1 MFSPPVTARH
11 SPVKEQEMSTVYAIG
26 IDFGTSNSCVTY
38 ATYYE
43 DMNGRLEA
51 TPVHRPE
58 ALMFQHKDTIP
69 TVVFLGDGAD
79 QPPLCGELAE
89 EKAVFFPELTRSGF
103 KLRLGRPGQSG
114 RDAYLLS
121 KQFLGYLRARL
132 AEYVP
137 LDQPAQNQRI
147 ETIVGHPVQWSVDQ
161 REETRRAAM
170 EAGFPNV
177 VLEEEPLACLYSHLC
192 DERGG
197 FNPQPGGQ
205 ILMIDMGGGT
215 TDFALLQLPASA
227 EQRPISTPVDP
238 AALVPSWGGGRTS
251 YGGRDLDQLLL
262 DYLSRDWDPQMV
274 AHNRGLLLRE
284 VRRFKEA
291 FSSHI
296 REGLDRYET
305 MWLVAEKPFKVSLT
319 RQEFETV
326 AAHYITHFEA
336 LVRGALELAKVAPR
350 QVSSLIL
357 AGGHSRWYFVDDT
370 LKRVFPH
377 CSRENYTLLR
387 HNHPEQSVARGLAYV
402 PMVRASGARL
412 LAPVRRSAHSL
423 WLHVPYGSTL
433 RASPTPSNTRA
444 DESGAN
450 SEDPVL
456 ILPRG
461 HELPYGTPRPLR
473 IAVNKLGL
481 DAKEATV
488 NIQLF
493 SSAGGRNRVALYDRV
508 ASFERGRWENLL
520 KRFGTRL
527 PWAMGVDEDQFELW
541 IQCEVDE
548 SELLTAEMVIVRY
561 FRGKKVAVQ
570 SQKLQVASASG
581 LVGGTAT
588 ATTAVPVWATAAA
601 GSAA

>member
-1 MFSPPVTARH
+1 
-11 SPVKEQEMSTVYAIG
+11 MSTVYAIG

-43 DMNGRLEA
+43 DMNGRLEGV
-51 TPVHRPE
+51 PVHRPE
-58 ALMFQHKDTIP
+58 PLMFQHRDTIP
-69 TVVFLGDGAD
+69 TVVFLGDGAG

-89 EKAVFFPELTRSGF
+89 EKAIFFPELTRSGF

-114 RDAYLLS
+114 QDAFLLS
-121 KQFLGYLRARL
+121 KQFLAYLRARL

-177 VLEEEPLACLYSHLC
+177 VLEEEPLAALYSHLC
-192 DERGG
+192 DERGS
-197 FNPQPGGQ
+197 FHPQPGSQ
-205 ILMIDMGGGT
+205 ILMVDMGGGT
-215 TDFALLQLPASA
+215 TDFALLQLPQKV
-227 EQRPISTPVDP
+227 EERPISTPVDP
-238 AALVPSWGGGRTS
+238 AAIVPSWGGGRTS

-262 DYLSRDWDPQMV
+262 DYLSREWDPDLV
-274 AHNRGLLLRE
+274 ARERGLLLRE

-291 FSSHI
+291 FSGHI
-296 REGLDRYET
+296 QEGLNSYET
-305 MWLVAEKPFKVSLT
+305 MWLVGEKPAKVSLT

-336 LVRGALELAKVAPR
+336 LVRGALELAKAAPR

-357 AGGHSRWYFVDDT
+357 AGGHSRWYFVEET
-370 LKRVFPH
+370 LKRIFPH
-377 CSRENYTLLR
+377 ICKENFTLLR
-387 HNHPEQSVARGLAYV
+387 HNHPEQSVARGLAYA
-402 PMVRASGARL
+402 PMVRASGAKL

-423 WLHVPYGSTL
+423 WLHVPYGTPVLSSHSTMAAGRSEDTG
-433 RASPTPSNTRA
+433 RAL
-444 DESGAN
+444 
-450 SEDPVL
+450 EDPVM

-461 HELPYGTPRPLR
+461 QELPFSMPKPLR

-481 DAKEATV
+481 DAKEATL

-508 ASFERGRWENLL
+508 AAFERGRWENLL

-541 IQCEVDE
+541 VQCEVNE
-548 SELLTAEMVIVRY
+548 NELLTAEMVIVRY

-570 SQKLQVASASG
+570 SQKLQVASGSSMVEGARPSSTAAQ
-581 LVGGTAT
+581 LVGGKPSTAT
-588 ATTAVPVWATAAA
+588 
-601 GSAA
+601 SAA

>member
-1 MFSPPVTARH
+1 
-11 SPVKEQEMSTVYAIG
+11 MSTVYAIG

-43 DMNGRLEA
+43 DMNGRLEG

-58 ALMFQHKDTIP
+58 ALTFQHKDTIP

-79 QPPLCGELAE
+79 QQPLCGEMAE

-121 KQFLGYLRARL
+121 KQFLAYLRTRL
-132 AEYVP
+132 ADYVP

-147 ETIVGHPVQWSVDQ
+147 ETIIGHPVQWSVDQ
-161 REETRRAAM
+161 REETRRAAS

-177 VLEEEPLACLYSHLC
+177 ILEEEPLAALYSHLC
-192 DERGG
+192 DERGS
-197 FNPQPGGQ
+197 FHPQPGSQ
-205 ILMIDMGGGT
+205 VLMIDMGGGT
-215 TDFALLQLPASA
+215 TDFALLQLPAAA
-227 EQRPISTPVDP
+227 EERPISTPVDP
-238 AALVPSWGGGRTS
+238 SALVPPWGGGRTS

-274 AHNRGLLLRE
+274 AQERSLLLRE
-284 VRRFKEA
+284 VRRFKET
-291 FSSHI
+291 FSNHV
-296 REGLDRYET
+296 REGVDRYET
-305 MWLVAEKPFKVSLT
+305 MWLVGEKPFKVSLT
-319 RQEFETV
+319 RAEFETV
-326 AAHYITHFEA
+326 AAHYVTHFEA
-336 LVRGALELAKVAPR
+336 LVRGALELAKAAPR

-370 LKRVFPH
+370 LKTIFPH
-377 CSRENYTLLR
+377 ISRENFTLLR

-412 LAPVRRSAHSL
+412 LAPVRKSAHSL
-423 WLHVPYGSTL
+423 WLHVPYGRSVL
-433 RASPTPSNTRA
+433 GSVPTGPGGRHE
-444 DESGAN
+444 ESGAS
-450 SEDPVL
+450 SEEPVL

-461 HELPYGTPRPLR
+461 QQLPYGTPRPLR

-488 NIQLF
+488 GIQLF
-493 SSAGGRNRVALYDRV
+493 SSAGGTHRVALYDRV
-508 ASFERGRWENLL
+508 ACFERGRWENLL

-527 PWAMGVDEDQFELW
+527 PWALGVDEDQFELW

-548 SELLTAEMVIVRY
+548 NQLLTAEMVIVRY

-570 SQKLQVASASG
+570 SQKLQVAPTGSPAEAARLPAETSP
-581 LVGGTAT
+581 VWRPSTAT
-588 ATTAVPVWATAAA
+588 
-601 GSAA
+601 SAA

>member
-1 MFSPPVTARH
+1 
-11 SPVKEQEMSTVYAIG
+11 MSTVYAIG

-43 DMNGRLEA
+43 DMNGRLEGM
-51 TPVHRPE
+51 PVHRPE
-58 ALMFQHKDTIP
+58 PLMFQHKDTIP
-69 TVVFLGDGAD
+69 TVVFLGDGGE
-79 QPPLCGELAE
+79 QQPLCGELAE

-103 KLRLGRPGQSG
+103 KLRLGRPGESG

-121 KQFLGYLRARL
+121 KQFLAYLRARL
-132 AEYVP
+132 SEYVP

-161 REETRRAAM
+161 REETRRAAV

-177 VLEEEPLACLYSHLC
+177 TLEEEPLAALYSHLC

-197 FNPQPGGQ
+197 FHPQPGSQ

-215 TDFALLQLPASA
+215 TDFALLQLPQNS
-227 EQRPISTPVDP
+227 EDRPVSTPVDP

-262 DYLSRDWDPQMV
+262 DYLSRDWDPEMV
-274 AHNRGLLLRE
+274 AKERGLLLRE

-291 FSSHI
+291 FSGHI
-296 REGLDRYET
+296 LEGVDRYET
-305 MWLVAEKPFKVSLT
+305 MWLVGEKPVKVSLS

-357 AGGHSRWYFVDDT
+357 AGGHSRWYFVDET

-377 CSRENYTLLR
+377 ITRENFTLLR

-402 PMVRASGARL
+402 PMVKASGARL
-412 LAPVRRSAHSL
+412 LAPVRKSAHSL
-423 WLHVPYGSTL
+423 WLHVPYGSAM
-433 RASPTPSNTRA
+433 RASAAIGPEKRG
-444 DESGAN
+444 DENGAT
-450 SEDPVL
+450 SEEPVL

-461 HELPYGTPRPLR
+461 QQLPFGTPRPLR

-493 SSAGGRNRVALYDRV
+493 SSAGGRQRVPLYDRV
-508 ASFERGRWENLL
+508 ATFERGRWENLL

-570 SQKLQVASASG
+570 SQKLQVASGSS
-581 LVGGTAT
+581 LVDGGRQAAIAPAWAPSTAT
-588 ATTAVPVWATAAA
+588 SPA
-601 GSAA
+601 

>member
-1 MFSPPVTARH
+1 
-11 SPVKEQEMSTVYAIG
+11 MSTVYAIG

-43 DMNGRLEA
+43 DMNGRLEG

-58 ALMFQHKDTIP
+58 ALTFQHKDTLP

-79 QPPLCGELAE
+79 QQPLCGEMAE

-114 RDAYLLS
+114 RDAFLLS
-121 KQFLGYLRARL
+121 KQFLAYLRTRL
-132 AEYVP
+132 ADYVP

-147 ETIVGHPVQWSVDQ
+147 ETIIGHPVQWSVDQ
-161 REETRRAAM
+161 REETRRAAT

-177 VLEEEPLACLYSHLC
+177 VLEEEPLAALYSHLC
-192 DERGG
+192 DERGS
-197 FNPQPGGQ
+197 FHPQPGSQ

-215 TDFALLQLPASA
+215 TDFALLQLPASV
-227 EQRPISTPVDP
+227 EERPISTPVDP
-238 AALVPSWGGGRTS
+238 SALVPAWGGGRTS

-274 AHNRGLLLRE
+274 AQERSLLLRE
-284 VRRFKEA
+284 VRRFKET
-291 FSSHI
+291 FSNYV
-296 REGLDRYET
+296 REGVDRYET
-305 MWLVAEKPFKVSLT
+305 MWLVGGKPFKVSLT
-319 RQEFETV
+319 RLEFETV

-336 LVRGALELAKVAPR
+336 LVRGALELAKVATR

-357 AGGHSRWYFVDDT
+357 AGGHSRW
-370 LKRVFPH
+370 
-377 CSRENYTLLR
+377 
-387 HNHPEQSVARGLAYV
+387 
-402 PMVRASGARL
+402 
-412 LAPVRRSAHSL
+412 
-423 WLHVPYGSTL
+423 LHVPYGRSVLGSAATGPGD
-433 RASPTPSNTRA
+433 RRE
-444 DESGAN
+444 ESGAT

-461 HELPYGTPRPLR
+461 QQLPYSTPRPLR

-488 NIQLF
+488 GIQLF
-493 SSAGGRNRVALYDRV
+493 SSAGGTNRVALYDRV
-508 ASFERGRWENLL
+508 AAFERGRWENLL

-527 PWAMGVDEDQFELW
+527 PWALGVDEDQFEVW

-548 SELLTAEMVIVRY
+548 NQLLTAEMVIVRY
-561 FRGKKVAVQ
+561 FRGKKVAIQ
-570 SQKLQVASASG
+570 SQKLQVAPTGSPAQAARLQAETSPVWG
-581 LVGGTAT
+581 PST
-588 ATTAVPVWATAAA
+588 ATTAV
-601 GSAA
+601 

>member
-1 MFSPPVTARH
+1 LQMP
-11 SPVKEQEMSTVYAIG
+11 
-26 IDFGTSNSCVTY
+26 TSS
-38 ATYYE
+38 
-43 DMNGRLEA
+43 D
-51 TPVHRPE
+51 
-58 ALMFQHKDTIP
+58 
-69 TVVFLGDGAD
+69 
-79 QPPLCGELAE
+79 
-89 EKAVFFPELTRSGF
+89 
-103 KLRLGRPGQSG
+103 
-114 RDAYLLS
+114 
-121 KQFLGYLRARL
+121 
-132 AEYVP
+132 
-137 LDQPAQNQRI
+137 
-147 ETIVGHPVQWSVDQ
+147 
-161 REETRRAAM
+161 
-170 EAGFPNV
+170 
-177 VLEEEPLACLYSHLC
+177 
-192 DERGG
+192 
-197 FNPQPGGQ
+197 
-205 ILMIDMGGGT
+205 
-215 TDFALLQLPASA
+215 
-227 EQRPISTPVDP
+227 QRPISVPVDP
-238 AALVPSWGGGRTS
+238 SAVVPSWGGGRTS

-262 DYLSRDWDPQMV
+262 DYLGREWDQQVV
-274 AHNRGLLLRE
+274 AQERGLLLRE
-284 VRRFKEA
+284 VRRFKEV

-305 MWLVAEKPFKVSLT
+305 MWLVAQKPLKITLT

-336 LVRGALELAKVAPR
+336 LVRGALELAKAAPR
-350 QVSSLIL
+350 QVSHLIL

-377 CSRENYTLLR
+377 ISKENFTLLR

-423 WLHVPYGSTL
+423 WFHVPYGMAVRQPGPGGGRSDDSA
-433 RASPTPSNTRA
+433 ASEEPI
-444 DESGAN
+444 
-450 SEDPVL
+450 L

-461 HELPYGTPRPLR
+461 HQLPFGTPKPIR

-481 DAKEATV
+481 DAREATV

-508 ASFERGRWENLL
+508 ATFERGRWENLL

-527 PWAMGVDEDQFELW
+527 PWALGVDEDQFELW

-581 LVGGTAT
+581 VVEPPAT
-588 ATTAVPVWATAAA
+588 ETTSLPAWAT
-601 GSAA
+601 SAASAA

>member
-1 MFSPPVTARH
+1 
-11 SPVKEQEMSTVYAIG
+11 MSTLYAIG

-43 DMNGRLEA
+43 DMNGRLEG

-58 ALMFQHKDTIP
+58 ALTFQHKDTIA

-79 QPPLCGELAE
+79 QQPLCGEMAE

-114 RDAYLLS
+114 RDAFLLS
-121 KQFLGYLRARL
+121 KQFLAYLRTRL
-132 AEYVP
+132 ADFVP

-147 ETIVGHPVQWSVDQ
+147 ETIIGHPVQWSIDQ
-161 REETRRAAM
+161 REETRRAAT

-177 VLEEEPLACLYSHLC
+177 MLEEEPLAALYSHLC
-192 DERGG
+192 DERGS
-197 FNPQPGGQ
+197 FHPQPGSQ

-215 TDFALLQLPASA
+215 TDFALLQLPASV
-227 EQRPISTPVDP
+227 EERPISTPVDP
-238 AALVPSWGGGRTS
+238 SALVPAWGGGRTS

-274 AHNRGLLLRE
+274 AQERSLLLRE
-284 VRRFKEA
+284 VRRFKET
-291 FSSHI
+291 FSNHV
-296 REGLDRYET
+296 REGVDRYET
-305 MWLVAEKPFKVSLT
+305 MWLVGGKPFKVSLT
-319 RQEFETV
+319 RSEFETV

-336 LVRGALELAKVAPR
+336 LVRGALELAKVATR

-370 LKRVFPH
+370 LKNIFPH
-377 CSRENYTLLR
+377 ISRGNFTLLR

-412 LAPVRRSAHSL
+412 LAPVRKSAHSL
-423 WLHVPYGSTL
+423 WLHVPYGRSVLGSAATGPGD
-433 RASPTPSNTRA
+433 RRE
-444 DESGAN
+444 ESGAT

-461 HELPYGTPRPLR
+461 QQLPYSTPRPLR

-488 NIQLF
+488 GIQLF
-493 SSAGGRNRVALYDRV
+493 SSAGGTNRVALYDRV
-508 ASFERGRWENLL
+508 AAFERGRWENLL

-527 PWAMGVDEDQFELW
+527 PWALGVDEDQFEVW

-548 SELLTAEMVIVRY
+548 NQLLTAEMVIVRY
-561 FRGKKVAVQ
+561 FRGKKVAIQ
-570 SQKLQVASASG
+570 SQKLQVAPTGSPAQ
-581 LVGGTAT
+581 TARLQAETSPVWRPST
-588 ATTAVPVWATAAA
+588 ATTAV
-601 GSAA
+601 